1 MRENIEDV
9 KGLERFARILVL
21 LALVGVLAFV
31 VGFGWGILQWLT

>member
-9 KGLERFARILVL
+9 KGLERFARILVM

-31 VGFGWGILQWLT
+31 VGFGWGIWAWLT